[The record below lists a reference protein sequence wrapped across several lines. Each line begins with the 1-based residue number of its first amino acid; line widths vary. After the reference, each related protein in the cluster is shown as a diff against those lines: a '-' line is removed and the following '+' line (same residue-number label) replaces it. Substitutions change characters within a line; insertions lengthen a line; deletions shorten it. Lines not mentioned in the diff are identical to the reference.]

1 MSQAK
6 DLAQMIASVVDSKKG
21 EDIVILDV
29 HHLTSI
35 TDYFVIASARNVLQ
49 VKAIAEEVED
59 KLAQSGQLPRRKE
72 GYSDARWIVLDFN
85 YVIVHV
91 FHAEER
97 EYYNIERLWMDGSNQ
112 VEFSGGM

>member
-6 DLAQMIASVVDSKKG
+6 ELALQIASIIDSKKG
-21 EDIVILDV
+21 EDVVVLDV

-35 TDYFVIASARNVLQ
+35 TDCFVVASARNVLQ
-49 VKAIAEEVED
+49 VRAIAEEVED
-59 KLAQSGQLPRRKE
+59 KLSAQGIEPRRKE

-85 YVIVHV
+85 SVIVHI

-97 EYYNIERLWMDGSNQ
+97 EFYNIERLWMDGSNQ
-112 VEFSGGM
+112 VEFLTES